1 MLASLAIYDGCYR
14 RKAKANMRTKV
25 WHWMKR
31 IWRVLGRLALA
42 GIFLSGVM
50 AQDAPSA
57 FAQQAA
63 ATTMK
68 LERGQE
74 LALLMHTTIDSES
87 SKVGDRVEFQ
97 LARAVMSGN
106 QIVLPAGWVVTA
118 HVTKV
123 RPAGKSNCKRGAV
136 DWKMD
141 PMTAPDGTKVE
152 LVSLRGRYNQMG
164 DPDKV
169 HFTTTNEKIEKV
181 AEAPFVAIVFL
192 LMLPAELIMAVGEA
206 SDLAPCGS
214 RPGAPDIVPA
224 RTTQYAAV
232 AHDVNINVLS
242 RSTAN

>member
-1 MLASLAIYDGCYR
+1 
-14 RKAKANMRTKV
+14 MRTKV
-25 WHWMKR
+25 WHWTKR

-42 GIFLSGVM
+42 GIFSSGVM

-57 FAQQAA
+57 FAQQV
-63 ATTMK
+63 ATTTVK

-123 RPAGKSNCKRGAV
+123 RHPRKSNCKRGVV

-152 LVSLRGRYNQMG
+152 LVSLRGRHNKMDG
-164 DPDKV
+164 SDKV
-169 HFTTTNEKIEKV
+169 HFTTTDEKIEKV
-181 AEAPFVAIVFL
+181 KHHL
-192 LMLPAELIMAVGEA
+192 W
-206 SDLAPCGS
+206 
-214 RPGAPDIVPA
+214 
-224 RTTQYAAV
+224 
-232 AHDVNINVLS
+232 LS
-242 RSTAN
+242 FSS

>member
-1 MLASLAIYDGCYR
+1 
-14 RKAKANMRTKV
+14 MRTKV
-25 WHWMKR
+25 WHWTKR

-42 GIFLSGVM
+42 GIFFSGVM

-63 ATTMK
+63 TTTVK

-74 LALLMHTTIDSES
+74 LALLMHTTTDSES

-106 QIVLPAGWVVTA
+106 QIVLPAGWVITA

-123 RPAGKSNCKRGAV
+123 RHAGKNNCKRGAV

-152 LVSLRGRYNQMG
+152 LVSLRGRYNKMDG
-164 DPDKV
+164 SDKV
-169 HFTTTNEKIEKV
+169 HFTTTDEKIEKV

-192 LMLPAELIMAVGEA
+192 LMLPAEIIMAVGEA
-206 SDLAPCGS
+206 SDVAPCGS
-214 RPGAPDIVPA
+214 QPGAPDIVPA
-224 RTTQYAAV
+224 GTTTQYAAV
-232 AHDVNINVLS
+232 AHDVNINVS
-242 RSTAN
+242 SSSTAN